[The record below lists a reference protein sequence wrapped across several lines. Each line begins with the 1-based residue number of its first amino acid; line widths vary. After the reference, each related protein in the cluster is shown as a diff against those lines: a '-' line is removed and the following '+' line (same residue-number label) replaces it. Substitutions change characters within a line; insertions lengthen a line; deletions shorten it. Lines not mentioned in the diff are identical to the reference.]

1 MTTTQTTAMEQDT
14 EMQSKMVGVELM
26 EESESKQA
34 NGRRKQA
41 FKKVLMAVGVSTD
54 GMRLAGQL
62 QYVIVYTHSV

>member
-1 MTTTQTTAMEQDT
+1 MTTAQTTAMEQDT

-41 FKKVLMAVGVSTD
+41 FKKVLMAVGVTVSTD

-62 QYVIVYTHSV
+62 RYCIHSV